1 MARTLVLGG
10 TLAII
15 CLLAFLTISV
25 AVRDGI
31 DVLVVVSVIVLALL
45 GIGVLGALSTPP
57 PPDG

>member
-1 MARTLVLGG
+1 MARTLVLGLS
-10 TLAII
+10 LAII

-31 DVLVVVSVIVLALL
+31 DILVVVSVIVLALL
-45 GIGVLGALSTPP
+45 GIGILGALTSP

>member
-15 CLLAFLTISV
+15 CLLAFLTVSV

-31 DVLVVVSVIVLALL
+31 DVLTVVSVIVLALL

-57 PPDG
+57 PPDA